1 MTNLELTR
9 KQIDEILIDQI
20 GGTFKAANKK
30 TVGRLVR
37 SLLRLAARFE
47 LSAGHPKDVFLALA
61 AKAVVD
67 VEAEMATEKGK
78 SN

>member
-20 GGTFKAANKK
+20 GSTFKAANKK

-47 LSAGHPKDVFLALA
+47 LSAGHSKETYLALA

-67 VEAEMATEKGK
+67 VEAEMATEKK
-78 SN
+78 ENN